1 MAKTLAIA
9 LALACMLAVTP
20 AVAHHG
26 PSVLGTMQ
34 IMQPLRAGGEILQ
47 PGTYEVRLTGEHVT
61 PLPGQSEN
69 AEQVV
74 EFVANGKVMARDV
87 AEVREGEARP
97 IGTSGNASTRARTE
111 RLKADPFV
119 RVSMAREG
127 NRYLIYLPLANQ

>member
-1 MAKTLAIA
+1 MAKI
-9 LALACMLAVTP
+9 LALAFALACTLAVTP

-34 IMQPLRAGGEILQ
+34 ITQPVRAGGEILQ
-47 PGTYEVRLTGEHVT
+47 PGSYEVRLTGEHVK

-74 EFVANGKVMARDV
+74 EFVANGKVVARDV
-87 AEVREGEARP
+87 AEVMEGEARA
-97 IGTSGNASTRARTE
+97 IGTSGNAPTRARTE

-127 NRYLIYLPLANQ
+127 NRYLIYLPLASQ